1 MSTTNKDAFNLYCTN
16 LRDRYVKAKL
26 HGCIHQEAGDVFLF
40 FVNWV
45 EWPFKFKGLMV
56 FCFTIILAVNFQIL
70 SAFLAANIVTYTTLR
85 ITFLKNRCDHIKL
98 WYCPDDVNPQTHGPN
113 LARHCN
119 CSTGLLLQ

>member
-16 LRDRYVKAKL
+16 LRDRYVNTNL

-56 FCFTIILAVNFQIL
+56 CLLFYYYFGSKLPNTISILDSKHSDL
-70 SAFLAANIVTYTTLR
+70 YHTKDNISQ
-85 ITFLKNRCDHIKL
+85 K
-98 WYCPDDVNPQTHGPN
+98 
-113 LARHCN
+113 
-119 CSTGLLLQ
+119 